1 MKNNK
6 NNKKRSL
13 GISDYLT
20 LIFVALKLAGIGV
33 VATWSWVWVLS
44 PFWIGFLLQVVIGT
58 VLALHEKAVDNLD
71 TSKLTEEQ
79 FDEIIEGLLM
89 DEDGKIIKKD

>member
-1 MKNNK
+1 MK

-44 PFWIGFLLQVVIGT
+44 PFWIGVLLQVVIGT

-71 TSKLTEEQ
+71 KSKITEEKLN
-79 FDEIIEGLLM
+79 ELREGLSV
-89 DEDGKIIKKD
+89 DEDGKIIIKD

>member
-1 MKNNK
+1 MKK
-6 NNKKRSL
+6 KKRSL

-44 PFWIGFLLQVVIGT
+44 PLWIGFLLKVAIQTTLSVIKHQT
-58 VLALHEKAVDNLD
+58 EKLD
-71 TSKLTEEQ
+71 KSEITEEKLN
-79 FDEIIEGLLM
+79 EILEGLPV
-89 DEDGKIIKKD
+89 DEDGKIIIKD

>member
-1 MKNNK
+1 MK

-58 VLALHEKAVDNLD
+58 VLALHEKAMDNLD
-71 TSKLTEEQ
+71 KSEFKEKLN
-79 FDEIIEGLLM
+79 EIIERLPV

>member
-1 MKNNK
+1 MKK
-6 NNKKRSL
+6 NKKRSL

-44 PFWIGFLLQVVIGT
+44 PLWIGFLLNVAIQTTLSVIKHQT
-58 VLALHEKAVDNLD
+58 EIMKKDNDFKEKLN
-71 TSKLTEEQ
+71 
-79 FDEIIEGLLM
+79 EIIEGLPV
-89 DEDGKIIKKD
+89 DEDGNIIIKD

>member
-1 MKNNK
+1 MK

-44 PFWIGFLLQVVIGT
+44 PFWIGVLLRVVIGT

-71 TSKLTEEQ
+71 KSKITEEKLN
-79 FDEIIEGLLM
+79 ELIEGLSV
-89 DEDGKIIKKD
+89 DEDGKIIIKD

>member
-1 MKNNK
+1 MKK
-6 NNKKRSL
+6 KKRSL

-44 PFWIGFLLQVVIGT
+44 PLWIGFLLKVVIGT

-71 TSKLTEEQ
+71 KSKITEEKLN
-79 FDEIIEGLLM
+79 EILEGLPV
-89 DEDGKIIKKD
+89 DEDGKIIIKD

>member
-1 MKNNK
+1 MK

-44 PFWIGFLLQVVIGT
+44 PFWIGFLIGVAIQTTLSVIKHQT
-58 VLALHEKAVDNLD
+58 EKLD
-71 TSKLTEEQ
+71 KSKITEEKWN
-79 FDEIIEGLLM
+79 EIIEGLPV
-89 DEDGKIIKKD
+89 DEDGKIIIKD

>member
-1 MKNNK
+1 MK

-44 PFWIGFLLQVVIGT
+44 PFWIGVLLRVVIGT

-71 TSKLTEEQ
+71 KSKITEEK
-79 FDEIIEGLLM
+79 FNELIEGLSV
-89 DEDGKIIKKD
+89 DEDGKIIIKD

>member
-1 MKNNK
+1 MK

-71 TSKLTEEQ
+71 KSEFKEKLN
-79 FDEIIEGLLM
+79 EIIERLPM